1 MFAQKHMINKVLTLS
16 DYLEQQ
22 NQELEKL
29 QNRNHEQKVKIKKE
43 RFKSEALNEQ
53 ALHYELIVQKL
64 RPDILEKRM
73 QAMKKNG
80 DRKDLRLLENDVNV
94 EKDILIEQ
102 GVLKPGQETV
112 IYDKVVNRE

>member
-1 MFAQKHMINKVLTLS
+1 
-16 DYLEQQ
+16 
-22 NQELEKL
+22 
-29 QNRNHEQKVKIKKE
+29 
-43 RFKSEALNEQ
+43 
-53 ALHYELIVQKL
+53 
-64 RPDILEKRM
+64 
-73 QAMKKNG
+73 MKKNG